1 MNTTSE
7 SLLIRLVAPTD
18 DPDASPFNASQGINQ
33 SAWRQFVEL
42 YTPLI
47 FTWAHNIGLNTN
59 DASDLVQDVLTLTFE
74 KLPSFQYDRTKSFRA
89 WLRTVTV
96 NRYRETIRRKS
107 ANQAVASHSV
117 LEQMQGI
124 DRAESTWD
132 LDYAKLLV
140 AQAMEGMRSDFAES
154 TWQALK
160 LVVGKNLSVEQAAA
174 KTDVSPWTIYSAKSR
189 LLRRLRDEL
198 DGLL

>member
-7 SLLIRLVAPTD
+7 SLLIRLVAPTEHSNVLPSNSSRKID
-18 DPDASPFNASQGINQ
+18 EG
-33 SAWRQFVEL
+33 AWRQFVEL

-47 FTWAHNIGLNTN
+47 FTWARNIGLDNN
-59 DASDLVQDVLTLTFE
+59 DASDLVQDVLTLTFQ
-74 KLPSFQYDRTKSFRA
+74 KLSSFKYDRTKSFRA
-89 WLRTVTV
+89 WLRTVTI
-96 NRYRETIRRKS
+96 NRYRETVRRKS
-107 ANQAVASHSV
+107 AKQAVASHSV
-117 LEQMQGI
+117 LEQMQGAG
-124 DRAESTWD
+124 RAESTWD

-140 AQAMEGMRSDFAES
+140 AQAMEGMRSDFAEP

-160 LVVGKNLSVEQAAA
+160 LVVGKNRSVDQAAGE
-174 KTDVSPWTIYSAKSR
+174 TGVSPWTIYSAKSR